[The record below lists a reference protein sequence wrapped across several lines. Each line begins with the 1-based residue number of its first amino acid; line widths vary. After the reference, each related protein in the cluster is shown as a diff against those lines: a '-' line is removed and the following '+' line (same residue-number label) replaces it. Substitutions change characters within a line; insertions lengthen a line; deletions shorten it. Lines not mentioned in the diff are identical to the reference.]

1 MASEPGRRLNL
12 TKLLL
17 FRALKQALDFFF
29 PAPVRRVLLVIG
41 QFSLLPLRP
50 LSSVVFKRSQSRE
63 EKLFLSHFF
72 PFGVEERKKK
82 CRSEEKERG
91 RGGRAEDILL
101 HHFKSLSAELL
112 YKDIQVTRQTL
123 SVSLSLRR
131 SPCSSWQSNF

>member
-29 PAPVRRVLLVIG
+29 PASVRRVLLVIG

-50 LSSVVFKRSQSRE
+50 LRFVVFKRSQSRE

-72 PFGVEERKKK
+72 PFG
-82 CRSEEKERG
+82 EEKERKRNAG
-91 RGGRAEDILL
+91 AKKKSRNITVGFALKI
-101 HHFKSLSAELL
+101 SLSTEANIIATENGS
-112 YKDIQVTRQTL
+112 QTA
-123 SVSLSLRR
+123 RR
-131 SPCSSWQSNF
+131 KN